1 MQGILHFRL
10 MTDPARRRAT
20 YDDVLAAPSYV
31 VAEVIGGTLYTQA
44 RPRSGHARAA
54 TRLSNVL
61 GDPFDR
67 GMRGPGGWVILYEP
81 ELHLGPA
88 PDIVVPALAA
98 WRRERMPE
106 LPDVAFFTLAPDWVC
121 EVLSPG
127 TQDLDRAE
135 KVPLYAREGVAHVW
149 LVDPVVKTLEVLRL
163 DGETYHLVTTVR
175 GDAHV
180 HAEPFD
186 ALELELSLLWER

>member
-1 MQGILHFRL
+1 
-10 MTDPARRRAT
+10 MTAPARRRAT
-20 YDDVLAAPSYV
+20 YDDVLAAPAYV

-44 RPRSGHARAA
+44 RPRSRHARSA

-67 GMRGPGGWVILYEP
+67 GLRGPGGWVILYEP

-88 PDIVVPALAA
+88 PDIVAPDLAA

-127 TQDLDRAE
+127 TADLDRAE
-135 KVPLYAREGVAHVW
+135 KVPLYARERVAHVW
-149 LVDPVVKTLEVLRL
+149 LVDPVLKTLEVLRL
-163 DGETYHLVTTVR
+163 DGETYRLVTTVR
-175 GDAHV
+175 GDARV